1 MPIGK
6 NAIKRVSNNGYS
18 NVKSTAPDMENSVVE
33 PVKPAA
39 KKSTATKKTP
49 TAKSATVKKTPAK
62 TAETKKA
69 PAKAAEAKKAPA
81 KSEAKKAPTKAAEA
95 PKKTPEKAAPK
106 ASPKKTAPKK
116 SMETEPELRPVR
128 TLEKV
133 TEKSEARENG
143 YVNLGRE
150 LPVYLL

>member
-18 NVKSTAPDMENSVVE
+18 NVKTEAPDMENSVVE
-33 PVKPAA
+33 PVKPAS
-39 KKSTATKKTP
+39 KSAATKKAP
-49 TAKSATVKKTPAK
+49 TAKSATA
-62 TAETKKA
+62 KKA

-81 KSEAKKAPTKAAEA
+81 KAAEA
-95 PKKTPEKAAPK
+95 PKKTAEKAAPK

-116 SMETEPELRPVR
+116 IMEREPELRPVT

-133 TEKSEARENG
+133 TEKSEAREDG

>member
-18 NVKSTAPDMENSVVE
+18 NVKTEAPDMENSVVAK

-39 KKSTATKKTP
+39 KSAATKKAP
-49 TAKSATVKKTPAK
+49 TAKSATA
-62 TAETKKA
+62 KKA
-69 PAKAAEAKKAPA
+69 PAKAAEAKKASA
-81 KSEAKKAPTKAAEA
+81 KATEAKKAPAKAAEA
-95 PKKTPEKAAPK
+95 PKKTAEKTAPK

-133 TEKSEARENG
+133 TEKSEAREDG

>member
-39 KKSTATKKTP
+39 K
-49 TAKSATVKKTPAK
+49 SAA
-62 TAETKKA
+62 TKKA
-69 PAKAAEAKKAPA
+69 PTVKSVTTNKALA
-81 KSEAKKAPTKAAEA
+81 KAAEA
-95 PKKTPEKAAPK
+95 PKKTAQKSAPK

-133 TEKSEARENG
+133 TEKSEAREDG
-143 YVNLGRE
+143 YVNLGKE